1 MKVRDYMT
9 ANPIV
14 LYKEETIS
22 RAASLLLENRIDG
35 LPVVDE
41 AYKLIGLLTKS
52 HVFRAMKNHLP
63 EETPVGTLMQTRLV
77 TLYDD
82 QQIYEDWDEELEA
95 GRLPV
100 IDRSGTLVGILTRT
114 DILRAFEHQT
124 RKTISQLDAILQSTY
139 HGIVAVDLKGHV
151 LSINQ
156 AAERLLGISSQKD
169 MLRTSI
175 DELVSDKPL
184 LNLLLSLEKKQMVRL
199 DYDGRKLL
207 INHTPIVTDEGKKI
221 GMASVMQDITELEV
235 ISEELTAVQ
244 KLNRELDT
252 IIESS
257 HDGIVVTDRSG
268 VIRHFNQ
275 AFSRM
280 TGVPAHEAIGR
291 QEEELERRGI
301 ISQAVSKLVVEKKKR
316 VSVIQH
322 VANGSVLLSTGT
334 PILDDET
341 GEILQ
346 IVMNCR
352 DLSQLNQVKA
362 ELEEAK
368 QLSERYHSE
377 LEVLRAQQM
386 EIEGVVA
393 ESEEMRNILQMCMRI
408 APVDTSILI
417 LGESGV
423 GKGVLAKLIHQR
435 SDRARGPFISINC
448 GAIPGNLLESELFG
462 YAPGAFTGAQQK
474 GKPGLIELA
483 DGGTLFLDEIG
494 ELPLDLQV
502 KLLTVLQEKLV
513 TRIGDVKE
521 RAVDFRLVAAT
532 NANLLER
539 VQAGTFREDLYYRIN
554 VVPIEVPP
562 LRKRKEDLF
571 PMIRYFLGKF
581 NAKHHVDK
589 RISYESL
596 ELMQAYAWPGNVR
609 ELENIIERLV
619 VTTVAPVIDV
629 QHLPKMMLDGQTP
642 SVAFP
647 VERRQEAGQ
656 ADEKTVYSTASVP
669 ATPAQE
675 KERLLSLY
683 EKYQST
689 RKVAKILGVHQS
701 TVVRRLNK
709 YGIRKKNDA

>member
-9 ANPIV
+9 PNPIV
-14 LYKEETIS
+14 VYKEETIS

-41 AYKLIGLLTKS
+41 AYKLIGLVTKS
-52 HVFRAMKNHLP
+52 HVFRAMKNYLP
-63 EETPVGTLMQTRLV
+63 EETPVETLMQTRLV

-82 QQIYEDWDEELEA
+82 QQIYEDWDEELDA

-139 HGIVAVDLKGHV
+139 HGIVAVDLTGQV

-156 AAERLLGISSQKD
+156 AAERLLGISQKD
-169 MLRTSI
+169 MMRKSI
-175 DELVSDKPL
+175 AELVSDKTL
-184 LNLLLSLEKKQMVRL
+184 LTLLLSLEKQQMVRL
-199 DYDGRKLL
+199 DYKGRKLL

-221 GMASVMQDITELEV
+221 GMASVMQDITELEG
-235 ISEELTAVQ
+235 ISQELTAVQ

-257 HDGIVVTDRSG
+257 HDGIVVTDRNG

-280 TGVPAHEAIGR
+280 TGVPAGEAIGR

-301 ISQAVSKLVVEKKKR
+301 ISQAVSKLVLEKKKR

-322 VANGSVLLSTGT
+322 LANGSVLLSTGT

-386 EIEGVVA
+386 EIEGVIA
-393 ESEEMRNILQMCMRI
+393 ESEEMRNILQMCIRI

-423 GKGVLAKLIHQR
+423 GKGVVAKLIHQR

-513 TRIGDVKE
+513 TRIGDIRE
-521 RAVDFRLVAAT
+521 RTVDFRLIAAT
-532 NANLLER
+532 NANLMER
-539 VQAGTFREDLYYRIN
+539 VQEGTFREDLYYRIN
-554 VVPIEVPP
+554 VVPIEIPP
-562 LRKRKEDLF
+562 LRKRRADLF
-571 PMIRYFLGKF
+571 PMIHYFLNKF
-581 NAKHHVDK
+581 NEKHQVAK

-596 ELMQAYAWPGNVR
+596 EAMQAYPWPGNVR

-619 VTTVAPVIDV
+619 VTTVDPVIDV
-629 QHLPKMMLDGQTP
+629 HHLPKGM
-642 SVAFP
+642 
-647 VERRQEAGQ
+647 VERTLVSNAFA
-656 ADEKTVYSTASVP
+656 ADK
-669 ATPAQE
+669 QE
-675 KERLLSLY
+675 KRERAQVGSGVLLRFQTEEEEKVQLLHLY
-683 EKYQST
+683 ETYKST
-689 RKVAKILGVHQS
+689 RKVARILGVHQS
-701 TVVRRLNK
+701 TIVRRLHK
-709 YGIRKKNDA
+709 YGIQQKR

>member
-41 AYKLIGLLTKS
+41 AYKLIGLVTKS
-52 HVFRAMKNHLP
+52 HVFRAMKNHFP

-100 IDRSGTLVGILTRT
+100 INRSGTLVGILTRT

-139 HGIVAVDLKGHV
+139 HGIVAVDLTGHV

-156 AAERLLGISSQKD
+156 SAERLLGISQKD
-169 MLRTSI
+169 MFRISI
-175 DELVSDKPL
+175 SELVSDATL

-207 INHTPIVTDEGKKI
+207 INHTPIVTDDGKKI
-221 GMASVMQDITELEV
+221 GMASVMQDITELEG
-235 ISEELTAVQ
+235 ISQELTAVQ

-280 TGVPAHEAIGR
+280 TGVPGHEAIGR

-301 ISQAVSKLVVEKKKR
+301 ISQAVSKLVLEKKKR

-341 GEILQ
+341 GDILQ

-386 EIEGVVA
+386 EIEGVIA

-435 SDRARGPFISINC
+435 SDRTRGPFISINC
-448 GAIPGNLLESELFG
+448 GAIPGTLLESELFG

-483 DGGTLFLDEIG
+483 DGGTLFLDEVG
-494 ELPLDLQV
+494 ELPSDLQV
-502 KLLTVLQEKLV
+502 KLLTVLQEKRV

-521 RAVDFRLVAAT
+521 RSVDFRLIAAT
-532 NANLLER
+532 NANLVER
-539 VQAGTFREDLYYRIN
+539 VQSGAFREDLYYRIN

-581 NAKHHVDK
+581 NAKHQVDK
-589 RISYESL
+589 RISYEAF
-596 ELMQAYAWPGNVR
+596 ERMQTYTWPGNVR

-619 VTTVAPVIDV
+619 VTTVEPVIDV
-629 QHLPKMMLDGQTP
+629 GHLPKTILDRQGS

-647 VERRQEAGQ
+647 AERKEGGAEQDIRGIERT
-656 ADEKTVYSTASVP
+656 DTIL
-669 ATPAQE
+669 TPEQE
-675 KERLLSLY
+675 KSQLLSLY

-689 RKVAKILGVHQS
+689 RKVARILGIHQS

-709 YGIRKKNDA
+709 YGIQQQK

>member
-9 ANPIV
+9 TNPIV
-14 LYKEETIS
+14 LYKEEAIS
-22 RAASLLLENRIDG
+22 RAASLLLDNRIDG

-41 AYKLIGLLTKS
+41 AYKLIGLVTKS
-52 HVFRAMKNHLP
+52 HVFRALKNHLP
-63 EETPVGTLMQTRLV
+63 EETAVGTLMETRLV

-82 QQIYEDWDEELEA
+82 QQIYEDWDEELDA

-139 HGIVAVDLKGHV
+139 HGIVAIDLTGHV
-151 LSINQ
+151 MSINQ
-156 AAERLLGISSQKD
+156 AAERLLGISPND
-169 MLRTSI
+169 VIRTSI
-175 DELVSDKPL
+175 DELISDHAL
-184 LNLLLSLEKKQMVRL
+184 LELLLSLEKKRMVRL
-199 DYDGRKLL
+199 DYGGRKLL

-221 GMASVMQDITELEV
+221 GMASVMQDITELEG
-235 ISEELTAVQ
+235 ISQELTAVQ

-257 HDGIVVTDRSG
+257 HDGIVVVDRNG

-280 TGVPAHEAIGR
+280 TGVPAQEAIGTL
-291 QEEELERRGI
+291 EEELERTGV
-301 ISQAVSKLVVEKKKR
+301 ISQAVSKLVLEKKQR

-322 VANGSVLLSTGT
+322 VVNGRVLLSTGT

-341 GEILQ
+341 GQILH

-352 DLSQLNQVKA
+352 DLSQLNQVKG

-386 EIEGVVA
+386 EIEGVIA

-435 SDRARGPFISINC
+435 SDRGRGPFISINC

-513 TRIGDVKE
+513 TRIGDIKE
-521 RAVDFRLVAAT
+521 RSVDFRLVAAT
-532 NANLLER
+532 NANLLAR

-562 LRKRKEDLF
+562 LRRRKEDLF
-571 PMIRYFLGKF
+571 PMIRYFLEKF
-581 NAKHHVDK
+581 NGKHQVDK
-589 RISYESL
+589 RISYEAL
-596 ELMQAYAWPGNVR
+596 ELMQTYSWPGNVR

-619 VTTVAPVIDV
+619 VTTVDLVIDV
-629 QHLPKMMLDGQTP
+629 RHLPRTMLGGQVP

-647 VERRQEAGQ
+647 AENMQHRVGNGAAAVE
-656 ADEKTVYSTASVP
+656 EKKSSVLL
-669 ATPAQE
+669 TQAQE
-675 KERLLSLY
+675 EEQLLRLY
-683 EKYQST
+683 EQYQST
-689 RKVAKILGVHQS
+689 RKVAQILGVHQS
-701 TVVRRLNK
+701 TVVRRLKK
-709 YGIRKKNDA
+709 YERKK

>member
-1 MKVRDYMT
+1 MRVRDYMT
-9 ANPIV
+9 PNPIV
-14 LYKEETIS
+14 LHKEDPIS

-41 AYKLIGLLTKS
+41 AHKLIGLVTKS

-63 EETPVGTLMQTRLV
+63 EETPVGILMQTRLV

-82 QQIYEDWDEELEA
+82 QQIYEDWDEELDA

-139 HGIVAVDLKGHV
+139 HGIVAVDLTGHV

-156 AAERLLGISSQKD
+156 AAERLLGISQKN
-169 MLRTSI
+169 MIRTSI
-175 DELVSDKPL
+175 TELVSDKTL
-184 LNLLLSLEKKQMVRL
+184 LNLLLSLEKQHMVRL
-199 DYDGRKLL
+199 DYGGRKLL

-235 ISEELTAVQ
+235 ISQELTAMQ

-257 HDGIVVTDRSG
+257 HDGIVVTDRNG

-280 TGVPAHEAIGR
+280 TGLPAYEAIGCK
-291 QEEELERRGI
+291 EEELERRGI
-301 ISQAVSKLVVEKKKR
+301 ISQAVSRLVIEKKKR

-322 VANGSVLLSTGT
+322 AANGSVLLSTGT

-352 DLSQLNQVKA
+352 DLSQLNRVKA

-386 EIEGVVA
+386 EIEGIIA
-393 ESEEMRNILQMCMRI
+393 ESEEMRNILQMCIRI

-435 SDRARGPFISINC
+435 SDRGRGPFISINC
-448 GAIPGNLLESELFG
+448 GAIPSNLLESELFG
-462 YAPGAFTGAQQK
+462 YASGAFTGAQQK

-494 ELPLDLQV
+494 DLPLDLQV
-502 KLLTVLQEKLV
+502 KLLTVLQEKHV

-521 RAVDFRLVAAT
+521 RAVDFRLIAAT

-539 VQAGTFREDLYYRIN
+539 VQTGTFREDLYYRIN

-562 LRKRKEDLF
+562 LRKRREDLF
-571 PMIRYFLGKF
+571 PMIRHFLNKF
-581 NAKHHVDK
+581 NEKHHTNK

-596 ELMQAYAWPGNVR
+596 EVMQAYSWPGNVR

-619 VTTVAPVIDV
+619 VTTVDPIIEVK
-629 QHLPKMMLDGQTP
+629 HLPKLMLGANLA

-647 VERRQEAGQ
+647 MEEKREVGMHSKMVLHAADQE
-656 ADEKTVYSTASVP
+656 S
-669 ATPAQE
+669 E
-675 KERLLSLY
+675 KERLLALY
-683 EKYQST
+683 EKYRST
-689 RKVAKILGVHQS
+689 RKVAKVLGVHQS

-709 YGIRKKNDA
+709 YGVQQKK